1 MSGGLSG
8 RWAPDRRRS
17 AIPQGGIVGFWIWMI
32 IVSLIAGVI
41 FGPLARLVLPGK
53 QNISLGWTILGGGI
67 GAFLGGLIAY
77 FLGVKDTS
85 GPDWIQYLIQI
96 ICAAIVVAFI
106 SSRNSKAKV

>member
-1 MSGGLSG
+1 
-8 RWAPDRRRS
+8 
-17 AIPQGGIVGFWIWMI
+17 VGFWIWMI
-32 IVSLIAGVI
+32 IVSLIAGII

-106 SSRNSKAKV
+106 SARNSKSSTV

>member
-1 MSGGLSG
+1 MGY
-8 RWAPDRRRS
+8 
-17 AIPQGGIVGFWIWMI
+17 WIWMI
-32 IVSLIAGVI
+32 IVSLIAGII

-67 GAFLGGLIAY
+67 GAFIGGLIAY

-96 ICAAIVVAFI
+96 VCAAIVIAII
-106 SSRNSKAKV
+106 SARNSKPRAA

>member
-1 MSGGLSG
+1 M
-8 RWAPDRRRS
+8 
-17 AIPQGGIVGFWIWMI
+17 FWVWML
-32 IVSLIAGVI
+32 IVSLIAGII

-106 SSRNSKAKV
+106 SARNSKSSAV

>member
-1 MSGGLSG
+1 MGY
-8 RWAPDRRRS
+8 
-17 AIPQGGIVGFWIWMI
+17 WIWMI

-67 GAFLGGLIAY
+67 GAFIGGLIAY
-77 FLGVKDTS
+77 LLGVKDTS

-96 ICAAIVVAFI
+96 VCAAIVIAVIAA
-106 SSRNSKAKV
+106 RKPRTA